1 MEYSKDRSN
10 TLELYNTFLS
20 NVGEKKTL
28 QQLIDSI
35 IKRKGKAVVLDL
47 GCGNA
52 GALNDLKKLYGARV
66 SVKGIDLEKPEFNID
81 EFVQGNFLE
90 AKLPQKNDLVFSFRA
105 LHESG
110 EIEKMVSRTEQSLA
124 PLGKALL
131 VIRIADD
138 KGIFEGQITEQ
149 DMEFLVKISRKK
161 SIGNSK
167 ASGKAAGSPE
177 GEHITG
183 IVLVLERKA

>member
-131 VIRIADD
+131 VIARC
-138 KGIFEGQITEQ
+138 
-149 DMEFLVKISRKK
+149 
-161 SIGNSK
+161 
-167 ASGKAAGSPE
+167 GKETPRCFDS
-177 GEHITG
+177 TQ
-183 IVLVLERKA
+183 